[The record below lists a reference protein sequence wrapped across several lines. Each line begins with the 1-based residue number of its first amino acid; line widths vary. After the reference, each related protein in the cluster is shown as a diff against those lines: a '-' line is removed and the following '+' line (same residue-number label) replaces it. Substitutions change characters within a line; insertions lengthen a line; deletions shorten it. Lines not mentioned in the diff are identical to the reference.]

1 MPHGSCLQRIGFCAR
16 GRDLFVGFVLV
27 LQTVVFMAAACE
39 GFMTSASL
47 GNFATGAIAERTG
60 SLSLRERGGGF
71 AGLGLCRPKKA
82 VQPEPAASLS
92 MSSNEQRWERP
103 AARGEK
109 DVIIGTRVNTNTH
122 VQGKHDKGYGIG
134 EFMRLP
140 PEQYVLIP
148 LPNNAKLERIGG
160 SLFRLNVCSPLF
172 HLPQYFG
179 SLDLRLP
186 CHQSFCIAVHLLRVR
201 IDMFH
206 DHACIL

>member
-1 MPHGSCLQRIGFCAR
+1 
-16 GRDLFVGFVLV
+16 
-27 LQTVVFMAAACE
+27 MAAACE
-39 GFMTSASL
+39 GFITSASL
-47 GNFATGAIAERTG
+47 GNFGTGAMAERIG
-60 SLSLRERGGGF
+60 SLCSRESGRSF
-71 AGLGLCRPKKA
+71 AGLGVGRPKRA
-82 VQPEPAASLS
+82 MQLEPAVSLS

-109 DVIIGTRVNTNTH
+109 DIIIGTRVNTNTH
-122 VQGKHDKGYGIG
+122 VQGKHDEGYGIG

-160 SLFRLNVCSPLF
+160 SLFRLNVCNPLF

-186 CHQSFCIAVHLLRVR
+186 HHQSSCIAVHLLRVR
-201 IDMFH
+201 IHLWD